1 MSNEEEQAILEKA
14 RKMIQQDI
22 SETFSGIK
30 PPVEKEE
37 VKDKGEDKDEIK
49 KSEEDPKDDKDKDKE
64 EVKKGEEDNKDPK
77 KPEDEDE
84 VTDDKDKDK
93 DKKPDEDEKDKK
105 DEKGEED
112 KKKDEKADD
121 KKADEDNLAQ
131 LEIQNQ
137 ALMEQ
142 VEELSGQI
150 FAGPQVK
157 KPEDKAETKLE
168 DKKDEKADEKA
179 DEKKLEPTQ
188 FVNQETFEEATS
200 SPEGL
205 NALLTAVVDTAAKE
219 GERRGYERA
228 IRETPALVDQL
239 TEKAVGVREA
249 VHDFLD
255 VNKDL
260 IPVRQYVGLM
270 VNQLKAENPD
280 WPLDKLFGEAGKVVR
295 EKLKLSK
302 VAKEVNENKGS
313 EDKPAFSKRGA
324 GGGGKGRQDTS
335 SKLTDLQKEIGELA
349 DVAV

>member
-49 KSEEDPKDDKDKDKE
+49 KGEEDPKGEEE

-84 VTDDKDKDK
+84 VTGEEDEDK

-112 KKKDEKADD
+112 EKKDEKADD
-121 KKADEDNLAQ
+121 KKADEDALAQ
-131 LEIQNQ
+131 LKIQNQ

-157 KPEDKAETKLE
+157 KPEGKADTKPG

-280 WPLDKLFGEAGKVVR
+280 WALDKLFEEAGKVVR

-302 VAKEVNENKGS
+302 VAKEVNDETGS